1 MAVSRVKTSSILQ
14 GFPKSRSLLA
24 GNAGFDPAATWLIQ
38 RVTATGGEA
47 SLSFTSIPQ
56 TYKHLQIRGI
66 ARDTQA
72 VSYLIPI
79 NMTFNSDSGTNY
91 AWHRLEGNGSTVGA
105 SGTGSTNYV
114 YLATSSIGDS
124 ATASIYGS
132 TLVDIQD
139 YASTTK
145 YKTARALSAADKNGA
160 GGYMTLVSGLWMNT
174 NAITSITLTS
184 GGTAFKSG
192 STFALYGMV
201 G

>member
-1 MAVSRVKTSSILQ
+1 MLNTVLGSLSSGVAASTSSYESIA
-14 GFPKSRSLLA
+14 S
-24 GNAGFDPAATWLIQ
+24 
-38 RVTATGGEA
+38 VTATGGET
-47 SLSFTSIPQ
+47 SLTFSSIPS
-56 TYKHLQIRGI
+56 TYVAIQIRGI

-72 VSYLIPI
+72 VNYLIPI

-145 YKTARALSAADKNGA
+145 YKTARALSAADKNGT

-192 STFALYGMV
+192 STFALYGIKS
-201 G
+201 